1 MREMTDRRSIS
12 SFGFD
17 INDRGKRDLPS
28 TRASRTALWLCDKLV
43 RLRKSATED
52 NRVHSMTTIP
62 ATELTTWTP
71 VALHLD
77 APTPSIEWG
86 DFGSL
91 RFAEP
96 FFDDTVA
103 RWAAAHPPPRVVH
116 TGLDALAVLDQAP
129 SLDPDGFVF
138 HLSRCGSTL
147 LTRLLQQLPGCVVAS
162 EPAMI
167 NQVLRADAA
176 IIDDETCVRL
186 LRLLIRA
193 FGRVRLGDERH
204 FVVKLSS
211 WNVRKLDLLRSAFPY
226 TPLLWLQR
234 KPAEIIASLLAREP
248 EWRQELRVPEFAAA
262 LFGMTGDEAAV
273 AEPAVLYASALASLL
288 KAARAAPPAA
298 MRTIDYA
305 DLPQAAW
312 TTVAPYFGLA
322 PDDGDIALM
331 AAQARFYSKDADPTP
346 FERRQDTADAIPEA
360 IRRLAAVELD
370 SLYDALSGRAASTPN
385 LRRSGV

>member
-1 MREMTDRRSIS
+1 M
-12 SFGFD
+12 
-17 INDRGKRDLPS
+17 
-28 TRASRTALWLCDKLV
+28 A
-43 RLRKSATED
+43 
-52 NRVHSMTTIP
+52 TIP
-62 ATELTTWTP
+62 ATELTKWTP

-77 APTPSIEWG
+77 AQTPCIEWG
-86 DFGSL
+86 DFGNL
-91 RFAEP
+91 KFAEP

-103 RWAAAHPPPRVVH
+103 RWAAADPPPRVVR
-116 TGLDALAVLDQAP
+116 TDLDALAVLDQAP
-129 SLDPDGFVF
+129 SLDLGGFIF

-147 LTRLLQQLPGCVVAS
+147 LTRSLQQLPGCVVVS
-162 EPAMI
+162 EPTMI

-176 IIDDETCVRL
+176 IIDDETRVRL
-186 LRLLIRA
+186 IRLLIRA
-193 FGRVRLGDERH
+193 FGRVRFGDERH
-204 FVVKLSS
+204 YVLKLSS
-211 WNVRKLDLLRSAFPY
+211 WNVRKLAVFRSAFPK

-234 KPAEIIASLLAREP
+234 KPAEVIASLLAREP
-248 EWRQELRVPEFAAA
+248 EWRQELQVPQFASALFDVTAGEVAAA
-262 LFGMTGDEAAV
+262 DQAA
-273 AEPAVLYASALASLL
+273 LYASALASLL

-312 TTVAPYFGLA
+312 TTVAPYFGLT

-370 SLYDALSGRAASTPN
+370 SLYDELSGRAASKPS

>member
-1 MREMTDRRSIS
+1 MTDRRSIS

-17 INDRGKRDLPS
+17 INDRGKQDLPS
-28 TRASRTALWLCDKLV
+28 TRASRTALRLCDKLP
-43 RLRKSATED
+43 RLTED
-52 NRVHSMTTIP
+52 NRVLSMATIA
-62 ATELTTWTP
+62 ATELTKWTP

-77 APTPSIEWG
+77 APTPSIEWA

-91 RFAEP
+91 RFTEP

-103 RWAAAHPPPRVVH
+103 RWAAAHPPPRVVR
-116 TGLDALAVLDQAP
+116 TDLDALAVLDQAP
-129 SLDPDGFVF
+129 SLDPGGFIF

-147 LTRLLQQLPGCVVAS
+147 LTRSLQQLPGCVVVS

-167 NQVLRADAA
+167 NQVLQADAA
-176 IIDDETCVRL
+176 VIDEETRLRL

-193 FGRVRLGDERH
+193 FGRVRFGDERYY
-204 FVVKLSS
+204 VLKLSS
-211 WNVRKLDLLRSAFPY
+211 WNVRKLDVFRSAFPK

-234 KPAEIIASLLAREP
+234 KPAEVIASLLAREP
-248 EWRQELRVPEFAAA
+248 EWRQELRMPEFAAA
-262 LFGMTGDEAAV
+262 LFDMTADEAA
-273 AEPAVLYASALASLL
+273 AADPAVLYASALTSLL
-288 KAARAAPPAA
+288 KAAHTAPPTAL
-298 MRTIDYA
+298 RTIDYA

-322 PDDGDIALM
+322 PDAGDIALM

-346 FERRQDTADAIPEA
+346 FERRQDTADAIPED

-370 SLYDALSGRAASTPN
+370 SLYDELSGRAASKPN

>member
-1 MREMTDRRSIS
+1 M
-12 SFGFD
+12 
-17 INDRGKRDLPS
+17 
-28 TRASRTALWLCDKLV
+28 
-43 RLRKSATED
+43 AT
-52 NRVHSMTTIP
+52 I
-62 ATELTTWTP
+62 AAAELTNWTP

-77 APTPSIEWG
+77 AQTPSIEWG
-86 DFGSL
+86 DFGGL
-91 RFAEP
+91 KFTEP

-103 RWAAAHPPPRVVH
+103 RWAAAHPPPGVVH

-129 SLDPDGFVF
+129 SLDPSGFIF

-147 LTRLLQQLPGCVVAS
+147 LTRLLQQLPGCVVVS

-167 NQVLRADAA
+167 NQVLQADAA
-176 IIDDETCVRL
+176 IIDDETRVRL

-193 FGRVRLGDERH
+193 FGRVRFGDERH
-204 FVVKLSS
+204 YVLKLSS
-211 WNVRKLDLLRSAFPY
+211 WNVRKLDLFRSAFPN

-234 KPAEIIASLLAREP
+234 KPAEVIVSLLAREP
-248 EWRQELRVPEFAAA
+248 EWRPELRVPEFAAA
-262 LFGMTGDEAAV
+262 LFDMTADEVAV
-273 AEPAVLYASALASLL
+273 AEPAVLYASALAALL
-288 KAARAAPPAA
+288 RAARAAPPAA
-298 MRTIDYA
+298 MHTIDYA

-331 AAQARFYSKDADPTP
+331 AAQARFYSKDANPTP
-346 FERRQDTADAIPEA
+346 FVRRQVAVDAIAET

-370 SLYDALSGRAASTPN
+370 SLYGELSGRAASKPN

>member
-1 MREMTDRRSIS
+1 M
-12 SFGFD
+12 
-17 INDRGKRDLPS
+17 
-28 TRASRTALWLCDKLV
+28 V
-43 RLRKSATED
+43 
-52 NRVHSMTTIP
+52 TIP
-62 ATELTTWTP
+62 ATELTKWTP

-86 DFGSL
+86 DFGSF

-103 RWAAAHPPPRVVH
+103 RWAATDPPPRVVR

-129 SLDPDGFVF
+129 SLDPNGLLF

-147 LTRLLQQLPGCVVAS
+147 LARLLQQLPGCVVVS

-167 NQVLRADAA
+167 NQVLQADAA
-176 IIDDETCVRL
+176 IIDEETRVRL

-193 FGRVRLGDERH
+193 FGRVRFGDERH
-204 FVVKLSS
+204 YVLKLSS
-211 WNVRKLDLLRSAFPY
+211 WNVRKLDVFRSAFPQ

-234 KPAEIIASLLAREP
+234 KPAEVITSLLAREP
-248 EWRQELRVPEFAAA
+248 EWRQELRAPEFASAV
-262 LFGMTGDEAAV
+262 FDMTADEAAA
-273 AEPAVLYASALASLL
+273 AEPAALYASALATLL
-288 KAARAAPPAA
+288 RAARAASPAA

-322 PDDGDIALM
+322 PDADQTALM

-346 FERRQDTADAIPEA
+346 FERPQVAADAIPEA

-370 SLYDALSGRAASTPN
+370 LLYEELSDRAASKPN